1 MADTADEHQVTGWA
15 MKDGKADLL
24 EAAADIGRKLCAKA
38 YWHEE
43 RCNWVGRSPRELS
56 EPGAPI
62 TPTVTALGPE
72 LYTGTSGIGLF
83 LAHLSARTDLV
94 EARAT
99 ACAAIRQSLC
109 RSDDVARD
117 VRRGLYSGLVGIA
130 YAAAWVGMLTDEPQL
145 VERGLRL
152 AHRSV
157 IPGNDNLLDVIGGN
171 AGALAPL
178 LWLARLPG
186 GERLADGAIAFAEEL
201 AAAATKRDA
210 TWCWNND
217 RACGPGVGSTPL
229 CGLAHG
235 AAGMGLALIEA
246 GVACGRD
253 DWLEGGLAAFRYED
267 QLYDTRHENWPDLRE
282 RGNRHDD
289 PSLLERPSFMV
300 AWCHGAA
307 GIGLTRL
314 RAIQLVPERRAE
326 LIVGAKRALRATIQ
340 HLRTLPTYSD
350 ASPCHGRAGL
360 AETLLFATEVLDD
373 PEYANQARRMW
384 RLLVRT
390 REEAP
395 WTCGVPSGRYNP
407 SFMLGYAGIGYGLLR
422 AGDPKSTPS
431 LLLIGAED
439 LALSK
444 REPALGKPSGK
455 PSGAAESNG
464 NSGAVVDA

>member
-1 MADTADEHQVTGWA
+1 MRFSAQA
-15 MKDGKADLL
+15 
-24 EAAADIGRKLCAKA
+24 
-38 YWHEE
+38 
-43 RCNWVGRSPRELS
+43 
-56 EPGAPI
+56 
-62 TPTVTALGPE
+62 
-72 LYTGTSGIGLF
+72 TSGIGLF
-83 LAHLSARTDLV
+83 LAHLSTRTDLV

-99 ACAAIRQSLC
+99 ACAAIRQFLC
-109 RSDDVARD
+109 RIDDVAGD
-117 VRRGLYSGLVGIA
+117 ARRGFYSGLVGIA

-157 IPGNDNLLDVIGGN
+157 IPGNDHLLDVIGGN

-186 GERLADGAIAFAEEL
+186 GERLADGAIAFAEGL
-201 AAAATKRDA
+201 AGAATKRDA

-229 CGLAHG
+229 CGLAHD

-253 DWLEGGLAAFRYED
+253 DLVEGGLAAFRYED

-282 RGNRHDD
+282 RSNRHDD

-350 ASPCHGRAGL
+350 ASPCHGRGWTGRDIA
-360 AETLLFATEVLDD
+360 VRDRS
-373 PEYANQARRMW
+373 ARRP
-384 RLLVRT
+384 R
-390 REEAP
+390 
-395 WTCGVPSGRYNP
+395 
-407 SFMLGYAGIGYGLLR
+407 I
-422 AGDPKSTPS
+422 
-431 LLLIGAED
+431 
-439 LALSK
+439 
-444 REPALGKPSGK
+444 REPGTAHVATACANARRSTMDLWSSLRSIQPVVHARLRWNRIRAAAGRRSQVRSLAPSRW
-455 PSGAAESNG
+455 SGGSRPE
-464 NSGAVVDA
+464 

>member
-1 MADTADEHQVTGWA
+1 
-15 MKDGKADLL
+15 MKDAKADLV
-24 EAAADIGRKLCAKA
+24 EAAADIGRKLCATA
-38 YWHEE
+38 YWYKE

-83 LAHLSARTDLV
+83 LAHLSARIDLV
-94 EARAT
+94 DARAT
-99 ACAAIRQSLC
+99 ACAAIRQALD
-109 RSDDVARD
+109 RSDEVAVD
-117 VRRGLYSGLVGIA
+117 VRRGFYSGLVGIA
-130 YAAAWVGMLTDEPQL
+130 YAAARAGMLTDEPQL

-157 IPGNDNLLDVIGGN
+157 IPRNDNLLDVIGGN

-178 LWLARLPG
+178 LWLAQLPG
-186 GERLADGAIAFAEEL
+186 GERLADATIAFAEEL
-201 AAAATKRDA
+201 AAAATRHEAK
-210 TWCWNND
+210 WCWNNN
-217 RACGPGVGSTPL
+217 RACGPGIGSAPL

-246 GVACGRD
+246 GVAWGRD
-253 DWLEGGLAAFRYED
+253 DWVEGGLAAFRYED

-282 RGNRHDD
+282 RNNRPGD
-289 PSLLERPSFMV
+289 PSLLEGPSFMV

-326 LIVGAKRALRATIQ
+326 LVVGAKRAVHATIQ

-350 ASPCHGRAGL
+350 TSPCHGRAGL

-384 RLLVRT
+384 RLLLRT
-390 REEAP
+390 CEEAP

-422 AGDPKSTPS
+422 TDDPNSTPS
-431 LLLIGAED
+431 LLLVGAPHRD
-439 LALSK
+439 S
-444 REPALGKPSGK
+444 R
-455 PSGAAESNG
+455 
-464 NSGAVVDA
+464 